1 MMDGGA
7 RVSRSGRQGSHLTRR
22 RSDGACETV
31 RQRGGMKAAL
41 ASWLL
46 RRSWLGN
53 ATMADFARSSPRS
66 PMVTVTVTRQARTRT
81 RAFAQYLIHG
91 V

>member
-1 MMDGGA
+1 
-7 RVSRSGRQGSHLTRR
+7 
-22 RSDGACETV
+22 
-31 RQRGGMKAAL
+31 MKAAL

-53 ATMADFARSSPRS
+53 ATMADFARSSPSS
-66 PMVTVTVTRQARTRT
+66 PAGDCDCDEAGEDLDSLA
-81 RAFAQYLIHG
+81 AFAQYLIHG